1 MQKPTRPFAL
11 DINNGRYVVLFA
23 INKNHAILRF
33 DDEYRRSPDEK
44 VDNVK
49 EL

>member
-1 MQKPTRPFAL
+1 MKKPTRPFAL

-23 INKNHAILRF
+23 VNKRHAIVRF

-44 VDNVK
+44 VDSVK